1 MVLAIDEGLGGQEGH
16 AFVAFEVGIEWAGL
30 VGLAQ
35 DHVHGDGQAVERVDD
50 LISVFWPG
58 TSIRHI
64 FAENTNSGI
73 LLHVLK
79 VL

>member
-1 MVLAIDEGLGGQEGH
+1 MVLAVDEGLGGEEGH
-16 AFVAFEVGIEWAGL
+16 VLVALEVGVEWAGL

-35 DHVHGDGQAVERVDD
+35 DHMHGDAQGVERVDD
-50 LISVFWPG
+50 IISIIWSG
-58 TSIRHI
+58 CTIWHI
-64 FAENTNSGI
+64 FAESTNSGI